1 MRSGIGGVPSG
12 VGFMKSTGLSL
23 FPAPVLY
30 TVIFFNR
37 PDETLNPENIMKILI
52 IGGGGREHALAWKIA
67 QSPQVTTLFCA
78 PGNPGTA
85 QGATN
90 LDIPADDLNRLLAFA
105 LEQSIDLTVVGSEQ
119 PLVLGLADRFQERGL
134 KVFGPSAKAAQLEGS
149 KAFSKNLMQKYSIP
163 TAAYA
168 AFDDPKEAR
177 AYLKGKVPQVVKADG
192 LAAGKGVFVCANEA
206 EAVAAIGQIMNDKI
220 FGESGNRIII
230 EERLEGQEVSLLAF
244 TDGTTVLPMEAAQ
257 DHKAVFDGD
266 TGPNTGGMGAYSP
279 APIFTPELKQKVIDQ
294 IMVPAV
300 NGMRAEGTPY
310 QGVLY
315 AGLMITPSGPKTLE
329 FNARFGDP
337 ETQPL
342 MVRMQSDIVPIMEA
356 CADGTLDSC
365 SLEWK
370 RDTAVC
376 VVMAS
381 EGYPGLYEKGRPIRG
396 LDQANSLP
404 GVTVFHA
411 GTQQVGDDIVTSG
424 GRVFGVTALGG
435 NVKKAIEKAYQ
446 AVDKIQWQ
454 GAQFRKDIGQKAL

>member
-1 MRSGIGGVPSG
+1 
-12 VGFMKSTGLSL
+12 
-23 FPAPVLY
+23 
-30 TVIFFNR
+30 
-37 PDETLNPENIMKILI
+37 MKILI

-67 QSPQVTTLFCA
+67 QSPKVTALFCT

-85 QGATN
+85 QVAAN
-90 LDIPADDLNRLLAFA
+90 IDIPADDLDGLLAFA
-105 LEQSIDLTVVGSEQ
+105 LKEAIDLTVVGPEQ
-119 PLVLGLADRFQERGL
+119 PLVLGLADRFQEKGL

-149 KAFSKNLMQKYSIP
+149 KAFSKDLMQKYKIP
-163 TAAYA
+163 TAEYA
-168 AFDDPKEAR
+168 AFENADEAR
-177 AYLKGKVPQVVKADG
+177 AYLKGKGPQVVKADG

-206 EAVAAIGQIMNDKI
+206 EAVEAIHQIMDDKI
-220 FGESGNRIII
+220 FGESGSRIII

-279 APIFTPELKQKVIDQ
+279 APIFTPELKQQVIDQ
-294 IMVPAV
+294 IMAPAV
-300 NGMRAEGTPY
+300 NGMRADGILY

-315 AGLMITPSGPKTLE
+315 AGLMITPNGPKTLE

-342 MVRMQSDIVPIMEA
+342 MMRMQSDIVPIMEA
-356 CADGTLDSC
+356 CVDGTLESC

-370 RDTAVC
+370 PEAAVC

-381 EGYPGLYEKGRPIRG
+381 EGYPGSYTKGRLIRG

-411 GTQQVGDDIVTSG
+411 GTKQAGDDIVTSG
-424 GRVFGVTALGG
+424 GRVLGVTALGG
-435 NVKKAIEKAYQ
+435 NVERAIEKTYQ
-446 AVDKIQWQ
+446 VVGKIQWQ

>member
-1 MRSGIGGVPSG
+1 MRPGIGGVPSG

-30 TVIFFNR
+30 TVIFFNW
-37 PDETLNPENIMKILI
+37 PDETFNREHIVKILI

-67 QSPQVTTLFCA
+67 QSPKVTELFCA

-85 QGATN
+85 QVATN
-90 LDIPADDLNRLLAFA
+90 LDIPADDLDGLLQFA
-105 LEQSIDLTVVGSEQ
+105 LEQSIDLTVVGPEQ
-119 PLVLGLADRFQERGL
+119 PLVLGITDLFKEKGL
-134 KVFGPSAKAAQLEGS
+134 KVFGPSKAAAQLEGS
-149 KAFSKNLMQKYSIP
+149 KEFSKNLMKKYNIP
-163 TAAYA
+163 TARYEV
-168 AFDDPKEAR
+168 FDNPQKAIL
-177 AYLKGKVPQVVKADG
+177 YTTGKGPQVVKADG
-192 LAAGKGVFVCANEA
+192 LAAGKGVFVCDNDEA
-206 EAVAAIGQIMNDKI
+206 SAKAVHVIMNDKM
-220 FGESGNRIII
+220 FGASGDNIII
-230 EERLEGQEVSLLAF
+230 EDRLEGQEVSLLAF

-266 TGPNTGGMGAYSP
+266 QGPNTGGMGAYSP
-279 APIFTPELKQKVIDQ
+279 APILTPALKQQVIDQ

-300 NGMRAEGTPY
+300 KGMRADGIPY

-315 AGLMITPSGPKTLE
+315 AGLMITPDGPKTLE

-342 MVRMQSDIVPIMEA
+342 MMRMQSDIVPIMEA
-356 CADGTLDSC
+356 CADGTLDTC

-370 RDTAVC
+370 PESAVC

-381 EGYPGLYEKGRPIRG
+381 EGYPSSYEKGRPIRG

-411 GTQQVGDDIVTSG
+411 GTQRVGDDIVTSG

-435 NVKKAIEKAYQ
+435 FVKKAIEKAYQ
-446 AVDKIQWQ
+446 AVSKIQWR

>member
-1 MRSGIGGVPSG
+1 
-12 VGFMKSTGLSL
+12 
-23 FPAPVLY
+23 
-30 TVIFFNR
+30 
-37 PDETLNPENIMKILI
+37 MKILI

-67 QSPQVTTLFCA
+67 QSPKVTGLFCA

-85 QGATN
+85 SIAN
-90 LDIPADDLNRLLAFA
+90 NIAIPADDIDNLLKPRLLTAKDV
-105 LEQSIDLTVVGSEQ
+105 SM
-119 PLVLGLADRFQERGL
+119 FQDNDL

-149 KAFSKNLMQKYSIP
+149 KAFSKDLMRKYNIP

-168 AFDDPKEAR
+168 AFEDADEAR
-177 AYLKGKVPQVVKADG
+177 DYLKGKGPQVVKADG
-192 LAAGKGVFVCANEA
+192 LAAGKGVFVCTNEA
-206 EAVAAIGQIMNDKI
+206 EAVDAVNQIMNDKI

-279 APIFTPELKQKVIDQ
+279 APVFTPELKQQVIDQ

-300 NGMRAEGTPY
+300 NGMRADGIPY

-315 AGLMITPSGPKTLE
+315 AGLMITPDGPKTLE

-342 MVRMQSDIVPIMEA
+342 MMRMQSDIVPIMEA
-356 CADGTLDSC
+356 CANGTLESC

-370 RDTAVC
+370 TDAAVC

-381 EGYPGLYEKGRPIRG
+381 EGYPGSYEKGRPIRG
-396 LDQANSLP
+396 LDQADTLS

-411 GTQQVGDDIVTSG
+411 GTKQAGDDIVTSG
-424 GRVFGVTALGG
+424 GRVLGVTALGG
-435 NVKKAIEKAYQ
+435 TVQKAIEKAYQ
-446 AVDKIQWQ
+446 AVGKIEWQ
-454 GAQFRKDIGQKAL
+454 GAQFRKDIGKKAL

>member
-1 MRSGIGGVPSG
+1 
-12 VGFMKSTGLSL
+12 
-23 FPAPVLY
+23 
-30 TVIFFNR
+30 
-37 PDETLNPENIMKILI
+37 MKILV

-67 QSPQVTTLFCA
+67 QSPKVTELFCA

-85 QGATN
+85 SIATN
-90 LDIPADDLNRLLAFA
+90 IDIPADDIENLLRFA
-105 LEQSIDLTVVGSEQ
+105 LEQSIDLTVVGPEQ
-119 PLVLGLADRFQERGL
+119 PLVLGLADLFQDNNL

-149 KAFSKNLMQKYSIP
+149 KAFSKDLMQKYKIP
-163 TAAYA
+163 TAVYA
-168 AFDDPKEAR
+168 AFEDADEAR
-177 AYLKGKVPQVVKADG
+177 AYLKGKGPQVVKADG

-206 EAVAAIGQIMNDKI
+206 EAVDAVNQIMNDKI

-279 APIFTPELKQKVIDQ
+279 APIFTPELKQQVIDR

-300 NGMRAEGTPY
+300 NGMRADGIPY

-315 AGLMITPSGPKTLE
+315 AGLMISPNGPKTLE

-342 MVRMQSDIVPIMEA
+342 MMRMQSDIVPIMEA
-356 CADGTLDSC
+356 CADGTLSSC

-370 RDTAVC
+370 PDAAVC

-381 EGYPGLYEKGRPIRG
+381 EGYPGSYEKGRPIHG
-396 LDQANSLP
+396 LEEANSLQ

-411 GTQQVGDDIVTSG
+411 GTKQQGEDIVTSG

-435 NVKKAIEKAYQ
+435 NVQKAIEKAYQ
-446 AVDKIQWQ
+446 AVSKIEWR
-454 GAQFRKDIGQKAL
+454 GVQFRKDIGQKAL

>member
-1 MRSGIGGVPSG
+1 
-12 VGFMKSTGLSL
+12 
-23 FPAPVLY
+23 
-30 TVIFFNR
+30 
-37 PDETLNPENIMKILI
+37 MKILI

-67 QSPQVTTLFCA
+67 QSPKVTHLFCA

-85 QGATN
+85 QVATN
-90 LDIPADDLNRLLAFA
+90 IDLAADDLDGLLHFA
-105 LEQSIDLTVVGSEQ
+105 LEQSIDLTVVGPEQ
-119 PLVLGLADRFQERGL
+119 PLVLGLTDLFKEKGL
-134 KVFGPSAKAAQLEGS
+134 KVFGPSKAAAQLEGS
-149 KAFSKNLMQKYSIP
+149 KTFSKDLMQKYGIP

-168 AFDDPKEAR
+168 AFKNADEAR
-177 AYLKGKVPQVVKADG
+177 VYLKGKGPQVVKADG

-206 EAVAAIGQIMNDKI
+206 EAVNAVGQIMNDKI
-220 FGESGNRIII
+220 FGESGSRIII

-244 TDGTTVLPMEAAQ
+244 TDGTTVLSMEAAQ

-266 TGPNTGGMGAYSP
+266 RGPNTGGMGAYSP
-279 APIFTPELKQKVIDQ
+279 TPIFTPELKQQVIDQ

-300 NGMRAEGTPY
+300 NGMRADGIPY

-315 AGLMITPSGPKTLE
+315 AGLMITPNGPKTLE

-342 MVRMQSDIVPIMEA
+342 MMRMQSDIVPIMEA
-356 CADGTLDSC
+356 CADGTLESC
-365 SLEWK
+365 SLVWK
-370 RDTAVC
+370 PDAAVC

-381 EGYPGLYEKGRPIRG
+381 EGYPGSYEKGRPIRG
-396 LDQANSLP
+396 LDQADSLS

-411 GTQQVGDDIVTSG
+411 GTKQAGNDIVTSG
-424 GRVFGVTALGG
+424 GRVLGVTALGG
-435 NVKKAIEKAYQ
+435 KVQKAIERAYQ

>member
-1 MRSGIGGVPSG
+1 
-12 VGFMKSTGLSL
+12 
-23 FPAPVLY
+23 
-30 TVIFFNR
+30 
-37 PDETLNPENIMKILI
+37 MKILI

-67 QSPQVTTLFCA
+67 QSPKVTELFCA

-85 QGATN
+85 QVATN
-90 LDIPADDLNRLLAFA
+90 LDISSDDLDSLLQFA
-105 LEQSIDLTVVGSEQ
+105 LDRSIDLTVVGPEQ
-119 PLVLGLADRFQERGL
+119 PLVLGLADRFQEKGL

-149 KAFSKNLMQKYSIP
+149 KAFSKDLMQKYNIP

-168 AFDDPKEAR
+168 AFDDPDKAR
-177 AYLKGKVPQVVKADG
+177 AYLKGKGPQVVKADG

-206 EAVAAIGQIMNDKI
+206 EAVDAIGQIMNDKI

-230 EERLEGQEVSLLAF
+230 EERMEGQEVSLLAF
-244 TDGTTVLPMEAAQ
+244 TDGHTVLPMEAAQ

-266 TGPNTGGMGAYSP
+266 QGPNTGGMGAYSP
-279 APIFTPELKQKVIDQ
+279 APIFTPKLKQQVIDQ

-300 NGMRAEGTPY
+300 NGMRADGIPY

-315 AGLMITPSGPKTLE
+315 AGLMITPDGPKTLE

-342 MVRMQSDIVPIMEA
+342 MMRMQSDIVPIMEA
-356 CADGTLDSC
+356 CADGTLESC
-365 SLEWK
+365 SLEW
-370 RDTAVC
+370 RPETAVC

-381 EGYPGLYEKGRPIRG
+381 EGYPGSYEKGLPIRG

-411 GTQQVGDDIVTSG
+411 GTKQDGEDIVTSG
-424 GRVFGVTALGG
+424 GRVLGVTALGG
-435 NVKKAIEKAYQ
+435 NVQIAIETAYQ
-446 AVDKIQWQ
+446 AVGKIQWK
-454 GAQFRKDIGQKAL
+454 GAQFRKDIGQKALT